1 VAYIIIETDTEEGAW
16 TLKERVTP
24 EDMRSEFFCNH
35 LVQRLRWAIADVDR
49 QGSGPGGPAAASSRP
64 PGAYAPS
71 VLS

>member
-24 EDMRSEFFCNH
+24 EDMRSEFFCAH

-49 QGSGPGGPAAASSRP
+49 PRLRAGGPAGPLSQP
-64 PGAYAPS
+64 TGAYATS
-71 VLS
+71 ELS